1 MVGTLIKQPNE
12 KYCVIDYAG
21 DVRHYNLT
29 EQDII
34 NMYIEDAKAYVGTA
48 EHYSNIIKKTVSYG
62 YEETLNKIS
71 DDVLN
76 EMGFD
81 KTYDEL
87 LKFVPRKVVNTS
99 YYGRDCTT
107 YGKCPNCGSSVQD
120 GMGGTDKQCRNC
132 GQILKW

>member
-34 NMYIEDAKAYVGTA
+34 NMYINDAKAHIGIA
-48 EHYSNIIKKTVSYG
+48 EHYGNIIKRTISYDC
-62 YEETLNKIS
+62 LNEIP
-71 DDVLN
+71 DNVLK

-81 KTYDEL
+81 KPYNEL
-87 LKFVPRKVVNTS
+87 VKFIPRKPTHQE
-99 YYGRDCTT
+99 YAACDFAT
-107 YGKCPNCGSSVQD
+107 YGDCPNCGKTVTDSI
-120 GMGGTDKQCRNC
+120 GGKDEKCRWC
-132 GQILKW
+132 GQMLKW